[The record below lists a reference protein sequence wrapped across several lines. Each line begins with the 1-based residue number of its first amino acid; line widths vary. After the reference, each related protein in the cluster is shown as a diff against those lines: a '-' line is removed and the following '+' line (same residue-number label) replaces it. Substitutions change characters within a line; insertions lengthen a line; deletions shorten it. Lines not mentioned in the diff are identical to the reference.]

1 MNNASNEQTARRAYW
16 IEQMEAAHDFMSR
29 ILDYPVQECG
39 EPLASLPEAAAAAG
53 VAVEFSHTLM
63 AGRHPHLFYL
73 REGLIPAFV
82 AAARALNERGWTL
95 KVEDGYRSRQM
106 QHDGAL
112 QARVLD
118 VVLQKVIWETGGQVP
133 TPELLFRRL
142 SALAATRPKQGT
154 HMSGSAMD
162 VSVLWSKDLSEVD
175 RGGRYIELSEL
186 TPMGSPFISAEA
198 AGNRAEIT
206 AIMRRHGFVTYPY
219 EFWHYCQ
226 GDAYEEYLIGSGRP
240 ARYGAVDFD
249 PATGRV
255 TPIPN
260 PRDSLHSLEDIQR
273 QIELALERF
282 KAKGGAT
289 PA

>member
-1 MNNASNEQTARRAYW
+1 MNNPNDDQAARRAYW

-29 ILDYPVQECG
+29 VLDYPVQECG
-39 EPLASLPEAAAAAG
+39 EPLVSLPAASAAAG
-53 VAVEFSHTLM
+53 VEVAFSESLM
-63 AGRHPHLFYL
+63 AGRHPRLFYL

-82 AAARALNERGWTL
+82 GAAGALNARGWTL
-95 KVEDGYRSRQM
+95 KVEDGYRSRAM
-106 QHDGAL
+106 QRDGAL
-112 QARVLD
+112 QPRVLD

-142 SALAATRPKQGT
+142 SVLAATRPKQGT

-162 VSVLWSKDLSEVD
+162 VSVLWSHDHTEVD
-175 RGGRYIELSEL
+175 RGGPYIELSEL

-198 AGNRAEIT
+198 AGNRTEIT

-219 EFWHYCQ
+219 EFWHYCK
-226 GDAYEEYLIGSGRP
+226 GDAYEEYLTQSGRP
-240 ARYGAVDFD
+240 ARYGAVDFE
-249 PATGRV
+249 PATGRI

-273 QIELALERF
+273 QIVTALERL
-282 KAKGGAT
+282 K
-289 PA
+289 